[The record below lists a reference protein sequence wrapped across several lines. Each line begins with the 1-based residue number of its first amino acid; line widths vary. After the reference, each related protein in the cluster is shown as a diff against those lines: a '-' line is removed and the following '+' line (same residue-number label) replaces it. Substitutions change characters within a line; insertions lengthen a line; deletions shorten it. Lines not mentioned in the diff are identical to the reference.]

1 MKTGNR
7 LSTILGCC
15 NHFSGR
21 VSRLIILVFFNCMKH
36 PAKRKFLDA
45 AHQAALQYT
54 QFVWFSPEIPDKDI
68 LVNKGGE
75 APLYW
80 YLKRQRSSTNES
92 CRRIC
97 SLPGAFRRLVL
108 PLKAQAPARDI
119 GQSSWPTMLPGCIG
133 LAMKPVTHF

>member
-1 MKTGNR
+1 
-7 LSTILGCC
+7 LTILLH

-21 VSRLIILVFFNCMKH
+21 VSRLITLVSFQLYESSGNQ
-36 PAKRKFLDA
+36 KFLDA

-80 YLKRQRSSTNES
+80 YFKGKGHLQMAAAEE
-92 CRRIC
+92 IC
-97 SLPGAFRRLVL
+97 SSLASLVDWSY
-108 PLKAQAPARDI
+108 P
-119 GQSSWPTMLPGCIG
+119 
-133 LAMKPVTHF
+133 